1 MRADKLNKNSAAY
14 VALKKEQTNEYQ
26 AIADA
31 AGTVA
36 ENTSIVVF
44 TADATSSRVITM
56 PLALAGRHVK
66 FLWQVEQA
74 TSDRVLT
81 RAGSDDF
88 VGQINCSVQ
97 GDGAGDGDVLSVT
110 DGTVAITIVD
120 DVNIGS
126 EVNCYCAVDG
136 QWIVTGHITYDA
148 VGAIPTIA

>member
-1 MRADKLNKNSAAY
+1 MRGDKLNKNSAAY

-26 AIADA
+26 AIADGA
-31 AGTVA
+31 ATVA

-44 TADATSSRVITM
+44 TADASASSAITM
-56 PLALAGRHVK
+56 PAALAGSHVK
-66 FLWQVEQA
+66 FLWQVAQA
-74 TSDRVLT
+74 TDARVLT

-97 GDGAGDGDVLSVT
+97 GDGGGDGDVLSVT
-110 DGTVAITIVD
+110 DGTVTITLPD

-126 EVNCYCAVDG
+126 EINCYCVVDG

-148 VGAIPTIA
+148 VGSIPTIA

>member
-1 MRADKLNKNSAAY
+1 MKADRLNKNSAQY
-14 VALKKEQTNEYQ
+14 VALKKEQLNEYQ
-26 AIADA
+26 ALADA

-81 RAGSDDF
+81 RASSDDF

-126 EVNCYCAVDG
+126 EVNCYCVVDG

>member
-26 AIADA
+26 ALGDE

-44 TADATSSRVITM
+44 TADAGSSRVITM
-56 PLALAGRHVK
+56 PSALAGRHVK
-66 FLWQVEQA
+66 FLWQVEQS

-81 RAGSDDF
+81 RALSDDF

-97 GDGAGDGDVLSVT
+97 GDGGGDGDVLSVT

-126 EVNCYCAVDG
+126 EVNCYCAVAG
-136 QWIVTGHITYDA
+136 QWIITGHITYDA
-148 VGAIPTIA
+148 VGSIPTIA

>member
-1 MRADKLNKNSAAY
+1 MRSDKLNTNSAAY

-31 AGTVA
+31 AATVA

-81 RAGSDDF
+81 RASSDDF

-97 GDGAGDGDVLSVT
+97 GDGGGDGDVLSVT
-110 DGTVAITIVD
+110 DGTAAITIVD

-126 EVNCYCAVDG
+126 EVNCYCVVDG

-148 VGAIPTIA
+148 VGSIPTIA

>member
-1 MRADKLNKNSAAY
+1 MRGDKLNKNSAAY

-31 AGTVA
+31 AATVA

-56 PLALAGRHVK
+56 PAALAGRHVK

-97 GDGAGDGDVLSVT
+97 GDGGGDGDVLSVS
-110 DGTVAITIVD
+110 DGTAAITIVD

-126 EVNCYCAVDG
+126 EINCYCVVDA
-136 QWIVTGHITYDA
+136 QWIITGHITYDA
-148 VGAIPTIA
+148 VGSIPTIA